1 MVKRGRQAQK
11 VVVGDSVSSHGL
23 TELDH
28 VSSSFS
34 RRPSFQQPQPH
45 TKMSVSLNPSSSL
58 GFRSTILL
66 LLPNGALLI
75 LFVRTI
81 HTPGQT
87 LIDNYEPQLPTRSFQ
102 SQNYCSKGTLSV
114 YRIPPAHILY
124 SALLC
129 TT

>member
-11 VVVGDSVSSHGL
+11 AVVVADSVSSHGL
-23 TELDH
+23 QEPDH
-28 VSSSFS
+28 VFSSFS
-34 RRPSFQQPQPH
+34 RRPSLQPQPH

-58 GFRSTILL
+58 MFRSILL
-66 LLPNGALLI
+66 LYSNGPLLI

-81 HTPGQT
+81 HTISQT
-87 LIDNYEPQLPTRSFQ
+87 LIDNHEPQRPTCSFQ
-102 SQNYCSKGTLSV
+102 SQNHRSKGTLSV
-114 YRIPPAHILY
+114 YRIQPAYILY